1 MNYKF
6 FSFLLLFNLFIPLEV
21 NSSMQDSYKKN
32 NANSNACN
40 INSAKFEKTIPSKTV
55 TGLRTVTIPEY
66 KKYFCVLKNGTIM
79 AFPAYPEASG
89 GVKPATEFG
98 KIGKT
103 QYEKPRFAGDPGSR
117 IEYFVEG
124 SNLVRYKCSGYY
136 SCETKPYKIIYAT
149 KKEVGTKI
157 GINNL
162 KKTTN
167 NYQDLV
173 FKGIGKYRG
182 EVKDGK
188 MNGRGTFTWDKG
200 GTVYTG
206 DFKDNDFHGKGN
218 LSYGNGDKY
227 VGDFRN
233 MKREGFGKY
242 MYKNGAIFEGKY
254 VNNEAEGVG
263 TYTDEN
269 GNSRK
274 GTWANGKL
282 VKWN

>member
-6 FSFLLLFNLFIPLEV
+6 FTFLLLFNLFIPLEV

-167 NYQDLV
+167 NYQTLL
-173 FKGIGKYRG
+173 FKGVGKYVG
-182 EVKDGK
+182 EVKDGQ
-188 MNGRGTFTWDKG
+188 MNGNGTFTWEDGNEYTGGFKNGLFEGKGTMSYTSGNKITVNFKG
-200 GTVYTG
+200 GR
-206 DFKDNDFHGKGN
+206 K
-218 LSYGNGDKY
+218 
-227 VGDFRN
+227 
-233 MKREGFGKY
+233 EGLGKY
-242 MYKNGAIFEGKY
+242 IYKNGAVLEVPYINDEPEGI
-254 VNNEAEGVG
+254 GV
-263 TYTDEN
+263 YTDEN
-269 GNSRK
+269 GTIRK
-274 GTWANGKL
+274 GTWSKGKF